1 MFGINIPTSFQLES
15 TQMRIDLSQATFI
28 IPIRIESSDRLRNVV
43 TTTAFLMENFDT
55 NIIIKEVDKEPVF
68 QRDAIPLLEEI
79 LDFNIWQNFNYIFE
93 KSDDSLF
100 HRQRILNEMIE
111 ESDTEIVVNYDC
123 DVILPKESYELAY
136 KGIMDGVY
144 DVVYPYGSGMYQKQ
158 VHATDVTVSSFL
170 ETGDYEFLNAV
181 SKDHTS
187 DFGWAQFFKRQVYI
201 EGGMENENFKAYAPE
216 DKERYYRFNMLGYSV
231 GRIENYVYHLEHAR
245 GENSWFNNP
254 HMGGNQNEWE
264 KINGMSK
271 EQLMQYYSEQEYR
284 KKYAGF

>member
-1 MFGINIPTSFQLES
+1 MK
-15 TQMRIDLSQATFI
+15 IDLSQATFI
-28 IPIRIESSDRLRNVV
+28 IPVRIESSDRLRNVV

-55 NIIIKEVDKEPVF
+55 NILIKEVDKEPVF
-68 QRDAIPLLEEI
+68 QRDALPLLEEI
-79 LDFNIWQNFNYIFE
+79 LDFNIWENFNYIYK
-93 KSDDSLF
+93 KSDDPLF

-111 ESDTEIVVNYDC
+111 ESDTHVVVNYDA
-123 DVILPKESYELAY
+123 DAILPKESYELAY
-136 KGIMDGVY
+136 KGIMDGIY
-144 DVVYPYGSGMYQKQ
+144 DVVYPYGSGMYQKK
-158 VHATDVTVSSFL
+158 VAATDVTVSSFL

-181 SKDHTS
+181 STDSTS
-187 DFGWAQFFKRQVYI
+187 DFGWAQFFKRKSYI

-254 HMGGNQNEWE
+254 YMGGNQNEWE

-271 EQLMQYYSEQEYR
+271 EQLMQYYSEQDYLQ
-284 KKYAGF
+284 KYDAGI